1 MNRTISLITA
11 ILLFL
16 FVITFGCSGGTDS
29 TQKAVLSFEGGF
41 LYKAEKIHVAQLNG
55 DYKEMG
61 RQYGY
66 LLKSQIENY
75 YQTAINDHPPWGG
88 NWSREDAEGFAR
100 GNYKNYPDRA
110 KEIFNGMSETSGLSI
125 DQLILIDQYTELFVV
140 SQLFGCSGLAA
151 WGGYT
156 LDGSVVL
163 GKNEDMPEFF
173 KEFNES
179 LVVVIYNPDDGSH
192 SVASVCNAGQVKV
205 MNAISDAGLVNVTYQ
220 APFIEPLD
228 MSMTRIPLFI
238 NHLMFLLDS
247 DSLSEL
253 ESALLGYLPP
263 NPINGTAADTK
274 SAFSYEVSPSRCVV
288 RQSDQDGL
296 TAETNHYEDP
306 SWDSPGDD
314 TKDSEERRNNLLAL
328 AESYKGTIDA
338 EVMMEIFDIPKSQG
352 GATVHDTT
360 YQVVVVPS
368 QLKIWVK
375 VPDYQDWVGVDLNPL
390 FQ

>member
-11 ILLFL
+11 ILLCL
-16 FVITFGCSGGTDS
+16 LVITLGCSSGTDS
-29 TQKAVLSFEGGF
+29 TQKAVLAFEGGF

-66 LLKSQIENY
+66 LLKSQIESY
-75 YQTAINDHPPWGG
+75 YETAINDHPPWGG

-100 GNYKNYPDRA
+100 GNYENYPERA
-110 KEIFNGMSETSGLSI
+110 KEIFNGMTETSGLSI
-125 DQLILIDQYTELFVV
+125 DQLILIDQYTELFVM
-140 SQLFGCSGLAA
+140 SALFGCSGMAA
-151 WGGYT
+151 WGEYT

-173 KEFNES
+173 KEFNDS

-205 MNAISDAGLVNVTYQ
+205 MNAINDAGLVNVTYQ
-220 APFIEPLD
+220 APFIEPIDL
-228 MSMTRIPLFI
+228 SMTRIPLFI

-253 ESALLGYLPP
+253 ESALLGYLSPA
-263 NPINGTAADTK
+263 PINGTAADSK

-296 TAETNHYEDP
+296 TAETNHYVDP

-314 TKDSEERRNNLLAL
+314 TKDSEKRRNNLLAL
-328 AESYKGTIDA
+328 GESYKGTIDA

-352 GATVHDTT
+352 GATVDDTT

-368 QLKIWVK
+368 QLKIWIK